1 VNGDES
7 VELLLIHRGA
17 VDAGWIEQALR
28 EGGLGHR
35 LAVVSDAAEAFAW
48 LRRQA
53 PFADAAR
60 PGLIL
65 LGWKGSEAAAGADEP
80 DPLAELAADES
91 LAPIP
96 VVLVAAS
103 SEAMAGT
110 SAAMHHALDRLLAHE
125 ITPALL
131 ARSIRYAIERRRVE
145 LLDLERQKSDRAMNR
160 ARFVAAVMAEVTR
173 SLDLKTALS
182 GMARVLVP
190 HLGDAAI
197 IDLVQDDGR
206 VVPFAQAG
214 HAGELPAIEPAG
226 SGAVHD
232 PVLAAIAQR
241 SSVWLAELDIDTADA
256 RHRVLL
262 EQAGAQALFVT
273 PLVARG
279 QAIGAI
285 SYVFGR
291 SPPAASVESQK
302 LAEEV
307 ASSAALAIDNMRL
320 FEQAQRAIRGRDE
333 LLAIVSHDLRNP
345 INVMAL
351 AVATL
356 EQPDVAL
363 RAQTLPRMK
372 RALKRMEHLIDDLLD
387 VARVDAGT
395 LQVELSPLALAPVL
409 DEVHEQWRPLCAEK
423 DISLA
428 KDYAST
434 TLGVVQLD
442 RDRVMQVLSN
452 LIGNAIKFTP
462 AGGGVCIGAE
472 LLGPWVKVRVT
483 DTGPGSAAEKLP
495 HVLDR
500 FWQKERR
507 TDGLGLGLAMA
518 HGIVLA
524 HGGSIHVDSTLGAGT
539 TFWFT
544 LRRVGG

>member
-7 VELLLIHRGA
+7 LEILLIHRGA

-48 LRRQA
+48 LRRQG
-53 PFADAAR
+53 PFSDAAR

-65 LGWKGSEAAAGADEP
+65 LGSKGSDAAAEAGEP
-80 DPLAELAADES
+80 DLLAELAADDN

-103 SEAMAGT
+103 SEATTGT
-110 SAAMHHALDRLLAHE
+110 SAAMHHAIDRLLAHE

-131 ARSIRYAIERRRVE
+131 ARSIRYAVERRRVE

-160 ARFVAAVMAEVTR
+160 AHFVAAVMAEVTR

-206 VVPFAQAG
+206 LVPFAQAG

-232 PVLAAIAQR
+232 PVLSAIAQR
-241 SSVWLAELDIDTADA
+241 SSVWLTELDIDTADA
-256 RHRVLL
+256 RHHVLL
-262 EQAGAQALFVT
+262 EQANAQAIFVT

-285 SYVFGR
+285 SYVFAS
-291 SPPAASVESQK
+291 SPPAEYGESQK
-302 LAEEV
+302 VAEEV

-351 AVATL
+351 AVAML
-356 EQPDVAL
+356 EQPDMAL

-395 LQVELSPLALAPVL
+395 LQVELSPLSLAPVL

-423 DISLA
+423 DIALG
-428 KDYAST
+428 KDYAPT
-434 TLGVVQLD
+434 TIGVVQLD
-442 RDRVMQVLSN
+442 RHRVIQVLSN
-452 LIGNAIKFTP
+452 LIGNAIKFTS
-462 AGGGVCIGAE
+462 AGGSVRIGAE
-472 LLGPWVKVRVT
+472 LLGPWVKVHVS
-483 DTGPGSAAEKLP
+483 DTGPGIAPENLP
-495 HVLDR
+495 HVFDR

-507 TDGLGLGLAMA
+507 TDGLGLGLAIA
-518 HGIVLA
+518 QGIVLA

-544 LRRVGG
+544 LRRVEG